1 MEDSLPP
8 LDLSSALTLL
18 GDAVSGAVLQALEGT
33 GLRHGHGYLVQR
45 LLVGPATATELA
57 EGLGITQQ
65 AVSKTV
71 KELLD
76 LGHLETV
83 PDPTDRRRRPVCLTS
98 RGVEAVERARAAR
111 AEVESRV
118 RAALGQE
125 RTDRAMADLHA
136 MLGALG
142 LSEDIRRRTVP
153 PPAPVL

>member
-1 MEDSLPP
+1 MEDSLPS

-18 GDAVSGAVLQALEGT
+18 GDAVSRAVVGALKGT

-57 EGLGITQQ
+57 DELGITQQ

-71 KELLD
+71 KELID

-83 PDPTDRRRRPVCLTS
+83 PDPTDHRRRPVRLTP

-111 AEVESRV
+111 TEVESRI

-125 RTDRAMADLHA
+125 RTDRAMADIQA
-136 MLGALG
+136 MLNALG
-142 LSEDIRRRTVP
+142 LSEDIRRRTVSP
-153 PPAPVL
+153 PGPEL